1 MSKLQ
6 SSSTRQCQ
14 TIWEFT
20 RPAFSNL
27 ESLCTFR
34 SSLIHISSKYSRKR
48 CSPLFL
54 TGSNSNKLLTITVL
68 LLAGDIETN
77 PGPEVVQ
84 NTFPCGLCEVDANWS
99 EGGIACESCDV
110 WYHRSCADLNM
121 SSFNRLA
128 SSSRIWICAKCH
140 SSNFSHYPFHYSLL
154 YLNVSNSFDPISA
167 LDSDYP
173 IFSPDPSSPAFQPK
187 VYSTPTSTFPG
198 SQALN
203 TFSTPSFGPPT
214 FSSIVTPDLDPSS
227 IATPTENS
235 SDGSTVPYSESTV
248 PRKDNNWRTL
258 VINANSIA
266 NKKAELAAIAEYCD
280 PDLMLVSETKLGPDI
295 LNGEFVPEGYMG
307 RFRKDRKRGAGGVM
321 IITKECYKIVD
332 ADITVQNENESVWAI
347 ITLKD
352 LSKLVIGS
360 FYRPPDKGIQPLVD
374 LEMELAQISEKFKN
388 NPKTTLILC
397 GDFNAGGINWDLCT
411 VDHDTSN
418 RTLKEKLL
426 SILSEAGLKQ
436 MQREPTRGQNL
447 LDLFCCNKPSLVKSI
462 TSIPGISDHNIVL
475 ADCKLKPSIITKPQ
489 RKIYQWS
496 KADWRSLRKQTVAN
510 FLASA
515 TTRSVNENYIKFRT
529 YLEEVMENKIP
540 SKLSSKRFKL
550 PWFNRELK
558 RHCRKK
564 ARKYKKAKR
573 SGREDH
579 WEQYKEFRKV
589 VQAKLTEGRWDYI
602 NRFLQIG
609 LETGNKKPFW
619 KYLRVQKQEDFGI
632 SALKSNGKKFT
643 DRKSISEILNT
654 QFKSV
659 FTKKT
664 SSKIPELPG
673 VTFPSIKDLKITE
686 FGVFK
691 LLDKIDVSKASG
703 PDCIPG
709 RILQNLARELAPVL
723 HFIFEQS
730 LNTGDLPAEWT
741 LANVAPIFKKG
752 SKLQAVNYRPVSLTC
767 ISCKL
772 FEHIVCKHILGHL
785 EDHEIL
791 TDLQHGFRSGR
802 SCETQ
807 LITTFH
813 DIASAY
819 NKKGSQI
826 DIAVLD
832 FSKAFDTVP
841 HDGLL
846 SKLKHYGIDDKI
858 WLWISNFLKQRV
870 VVDGI
875 QTDLVTVDSGVPQ
888 GTVLG
893 PILFLLHINDLPSVI
908 SSKVRLF
915 ADDCLVYREI
925 KNRQDQIALQKDLN
939 LLENWGSKWGMR
951 FNAAK
956 CNIMRMSRKQTPISP
971 QYELSGQVL
980 EEVKDAKYLG
990 VTVSDDLE
998 WTKHINAITTKANS
1012 KLSFL
1017 RRNLKGCPEKLRE
1030 TAYFALVRSF
1040 QSTAPL
1046 SGTPTKSTTP
1056 ISWRWCSVG
1065 LLVS

>member
-1 MSKLQ
+1 ML
-6 SSSTRQCQ
+6 
-14 TIWEFT
+14 
-20 RPAFSNL
+20 
-27 ESLCTFR
+27 
-34 SSLIHISSKYSRKR
+34 
-48 CSPLFL
+48 
-54 TGSNSNKLLTITVL
+54 G
-68 LLAGDIETN
+68 
-77 PGPEVVQ
+77 
-84 NTFPCGLCEVDANWS
+84 
-99 EGGIACESCDV
+99 
-110 WYHRSCADLNM
+110 HR
-121 SSFNRLA
+121 
-128 SSSRIWICAKCH
+128 
-140 SSNFSHYPFHYSLL
+140 
-154 YLNVSNSFDPISA
+154 
-167 LDSDYP
+167 
-173 IFSPDPSSPAFQPK
+173 
-187 VYSTPTSTFPG
+187 
-198 SQALN
+198 
-203 TFSTPSFGPPT
+203 
-214 FSSIVTPDLDPSS
+214 
-227 IATPTENS
+227 E
-235 SDGSTVPYSESTV
+235 
-248 PRKDNNWRTL
+248 
-258 VINANSIA
+258 
-266 NKKAELAAIAEYCD
+266 
-280 PDLMLVSETKLGPDI
+280 
-295 LNGEFVPEGYMG
+295 
-307 RFRKDRKRGAGGVM
+307 
-321 IITKECYKIVD
+321 
-332 ADITVQNENESVWAI
+332 
-347 ITLKD
+347 
-352 LSKLVIGS
+352 
-360 FYRPPDKGIQPLVD
+360 
-374 LEMELAQISEKFKN
+374 
-388 NPKTTLILC
+388 
-397 GDFNAGGINWDLCT
+397 
-411 VDHDTSN
+411 
-418 RTLKEKLL
+418 LL

-475 ADCKLKPSIITKPQ
+475 ADCKLKPSIIIKPQ

-496 KADWRSLRKQTVAN
+496 KADWHSLREQTVVFAED

-558 RHCRKK
+558 RLCRKK

-579 WEQYKEFRKV
+579 WEQYKEFQKV

-632 SALKSNGKKFT
+632 SALKSNGKMFT

-858 WLWISNFLKQRV
+858 WLWISNFLKQRKQRV

-875 QTDLVTVDSGVPQ
+875 QSDLVTVDSGVPQ

-956 CNIMRMSRKQTPISP
+956 CNIMRMSRKQTPIST

-1040 QSTAPL
+1040 LEYSATVWHPHQKYNSDKLEMVQRRAARFVKGRYGMYESVTQMLEELTWVPL
-1046 SGTPTKSTTP
+1046 SKRRENARLILFYKIINNLAMVPHSCLEKADGRTRKNHNLKFRHIGYNVDPYGQSFFPKCISAWNGLAQEIAEANTLDLFKSK
-1056 ISWRWCSVG
+1056 
-1065 LLVS
+1065 LAH